1 MSQNENFRL
10 GWITDPHLNFC
21 SKTILNLLKQS
32 INSQKLDALVVTG
45 DIAEGNVIA
54 SYLTKDLKENVEC
67 KVYFVLG
74 NHDYYMSSI
83 DSVREIMTEN
93 FVDLDYSKP
102 QWLTGISGDFVSLSP
117 GKVALCGHDGWYD
130 GRYANWFKS
139 RVIMSDYHVI
149 GDFKFLTTELLHQR
163 LGELAKESADFAKRV
178 LPLAF
183 ADHDH
188 VFFATHVPV
197 FKNNAVY
204 NGKISDDDWMP
215 HFSNKY
221 LGDALLE
228 VMESYPTKKLTI
240 LQGHSHG
247 KTQFH
252 PKPNIVSI
260 TGFAKYRSPAINNV
274 FEF

>member
-1 MSQNENFRL
+1 MTHNEKFRL

-21 SKTILNLLKQS
+21 SKNSLMLLKQA
-32 INSQKLDALVVTG
+32 IAKQELDALVVTG
-45 DIAEGNVIA
+45 DIAEGNIIH
-54 SYLTKDLKENVEC
+54 SSLTELKSGLRC
-67 KVYFVLG
+67 KIYFVLG
-74 NHDYYMSSI
+74 NHDYYMSSVA
-83 DSVREIMTEN
+83 SVRETMTEF
-93 FVDLDYSKP
+93 FVDLNEHMP

-139 RVIMSDYHVI
+139 KVIMSDYHVI
-149 GDFKFLTTELLHQR
+149 ADFKPLTMELLHLR

-183 ADHDH
+183 QDHEH

-197 FKNNAVY
+197 FKENAVY
-204 NGKISDDDWMP
+204 NGMISDNDWMP
-215 HFSNKY
+215 HFSNKH

-228 VMESYPTKKLTI
+228 VMDSYPTKKLTI

-252 PKPNIVSI
+252 PKQNIVSH
-260 TGFAKYRSPAINNV
+260 TGFAKYRFPALNNV

>member
-1 MSQNENFRL
+1 MTQNKNFRL

-21 SKTILNLLKQS
+21 SKTNMMLLKQA
-32 INSQKLDALVVTG
+32 IAKQQLDALVVTG
-45 DIAEGNVIA
+45 DIAEGNIIY
-54 SYLTKDLKENVEC
+54 SSLMDLKDQVFC
-67 KVYFVLG
+67 KIYFVLG

-83 DSVREIMTEN
+83 SQVREVMTEH
-93 FVDLDYSKP
+93 FVDLNPHMP

-139 RVIMSDYHVI
+139 KVLMSDYHVI
-149 GDFKFLTTELLHQR
+149 ADFKFLTMELLHQR
-163 LGELAKESADFAKRV
+163 IGELAKESADFAKRV

-183 ADHDH
+183 QEHDH

-197 FKNNAVY
+197 FKENAVY
-204 NGKISDDDWMP
+204 NGMISDDDWMP

-228 VMESYPTKKLTI
+228 VMESYPTKKLTV

-247 KTQFH
+247 KTKFI
-252 PKPNIVSI
+252 PKSNIESI
-260 TGFAKYRSPAINNV
+260 TGFAKYRFPALNQV